1 MANRNDVGV
10 RCTTRTGPS
19 HGPGMR
25 TTYSS
30 PTSIPPD
37 DESPPSSRDLTN
49 TAASSGAAV
58 FGSAASCATACSGV
72 IREPVR
78 RTA

>member
-1 MANRNDVGV
+1 MANRNDVCV

-19 HGPGMR
+19 HGPGIR

-30 PTSIPPD
+30 PTSIRSLP
-37 DESPPSSRDLTN
+37 SPVLTK
-49 TAASSGAAV
+49 TAASSGAAE
-58 FGSAASCATACSGV
+58 FGSAASWVTACSGPT
-72 IREPVR
+72 RGSAT